1 VVGDT
6 ENFWRGEASPS
17 SHVQAGWFRD
27 SFWGLYK
34 RETEGGGRQGVGE
47 VEREGEVERKG
58 EVEREGR
65 KESEQEERKWING
78 RRRRR
83 RRRIGKRWRKREGRR
98 SKG

>member
-34 RETEGGGRQGVGE
+34 RETEGGWETGGGGGGEGGRGGE
-47 VEREGEVERKG
+47 ERRGG
-58 EVEREGR
+58 EGR
-65 KESEQEERKWING
+65 KE
-78 RRRRR
+78 
-83 RRRIGKRWRKREGRR
+83 GK
-98 SKG
+98 